1 MYKFLTIRILAA
13 LLLIS
18 AAALFGDDTEAA
30 KLYEEGRKLYLDG
43 AYYKSGKIFAEAEER
58 AKSNAV
64 KANSLLAQIGAWR
77 MCELYYREFKAIEKI
92 LTLYPEYAD
101 FATLV
106 NREYELAD
114 EYSRGKRDPAFWALR
129 FIPWLVEEDH
139 SEEIFKRALERAPFS
154 PFGARAHLRLAY
166 IYDQNGHV
174 KESIGQLREI
184 VRDYPNSEQHKF
196 AMLALAEGL
205 LELSR
210 RGDGDGTYIREAA
223 DVLARF
229 KERYPEAEENDW
241 ARRKLLESKDIQAQ
255 RIYDMAEFYR
265 KSGRTEAAERYLAK
279 VVSEYP
285 ESLPAVQSEKE
296 LVELDKSFL
305 PGDFLPDPESRLP
318 RIKAYSLPEEAKR
331 ILIAPG
337 ADGHHNM
344 VPMYDLKHKDPDGA
358 APEEPAPKTGDQPA
372 AEAKE
377 QPAAET
383 APAKEPDAPEAK
395 EQPAAEPA
403 SKADEQPASETV
415 SATEP
420 DSAASEVKK

>member
-1 MYKFLTIRILAA
+1 MYDRSMMRMLSVLG
-13 LLLIS
+13 LLF
-18 AAALFGDDTEAA
+18 AAALASFGDDAEAT

-106 NREYELAD
+106 NREYELGD

-139 SEEIFKRALERAPFS
+139 SEEILKRALERAPFS
-154 PFGARAHLRLAY
+154 PFGPQAHLRLAY
-166 IYDQNGHV
+166 IYDQSGRV
-174 KESIGQLREI
+174 KESIDQLREI
-184 VRDYPNSEQHKF
+184 VRDYPNSEQHRY

-210 RGDGDGTYIREAA
+210 RGDGDGSYIREAA

-229 KERYPEAEENDW
+229 KERYPQAEENDW
-241 ARRKLLESKDIQAQ
+241 ARRKILESKDIQAQ

-265 KSGRTEAAERYLAK
+265 KNGRKEAAERYLAK

-285 ESLPAVQSEKE
+285 DSLPAAKSEEE

-318 RIKAYSLPEEAKR
+318 KIRAYSLPAEAKR

-337 ADGHHNM
+337 GDRHNLL
-344 VPMYDLKHKDPDGA
+344 PYYDLKREETAAA
-358 APEEPAPKTGDQPA
+358 APA
-372 AEAKE
+372 ADGGTETAKE
-377 QPAAET
+377 DG
-383 APAKEPDAPEAK
+383 K
-395 EQPAAEPA
+395 
-403 SKADEQPASETV
+403 
-415 SATEP
+415 
-420 DSAASEVKK
+420 

>member
-1 MYKFLTIRILAA
+1 MYKRLTLRILSVLWLLSVAA
-13 LLLIS
+13 
-18 AAALFGDDTEAA
+18 AAALFGDDAEAT

-58 AKSNAV
+58 ATSNAV

-106 NREYELAD
+106 NREYELGD

-139 SEEIFKRALERAPFS
+139 SEEILKRALERAPFS
-154 PFGARAHLRLAY
+154 PFGPRAHLRLAY
-166 IYDQNGHV
+166 IYDQEGKV
-174 KESIGQLREI
+174 QDSIDQLREI
-184 VRDYPNSEQHKF
+184 VRDYPSSEQHKY

-210 RGDGDGTYIREAA
+210 RGDGDGAYIREAA

-229 KERYPEAEENDW
+229 KERYPKAEEEDW
-241 ARRKLLESKDIQAQ
+241 VRRKLLESKDIQAQ

-265 KSGRTEAAERYLAK
+265 KSGRKEAAERYLAK

-285 ESLPAVQSEKE
+285 ESLPAAQSEEE

-318 RIKAYSLPEEAKR
+318 KIRIYSLPEEAKR
-331 ILIAPG
+331 ILVAPG
-337 ADGHHNM
+337 SENHHNLL
-344 VPMYDLKHKDPDGA
+344 PIYDLKRKEPEAPAPAENETGAAAPVTNERNGA
-358 APEEPAPKTGDQPA
+358 AP
-372 AEAKE
+372 KE
-377 QPAAET
+377 Q
-383 APAKEPDAPEAK
+383 
-395 EQPAAEPA
+395 
-403 SKADEQPASETV
+403 
-415 SATEP
+415 
-420 DSAASEVKK
+420 SAAAPGGEAQNAAAASGTNERKPAIPEDKK

>member
-1 MYKFLTIRILAA
+1 MYNRSMMRILSA
-13 LLLIS
+13 LWL
-18 AAALFGDDTEAA
+18 AAAAAVSALAGDDAEAT

-43 AYYKSGKIFAEAEER
+43 AYYKSGQLFAEAEER
-58 AKSNAV
+58 AESNAV

-101 FATLV
+101 FASLV
-106 NREYELAD
+106 NREYELGD

-139 SEEIFKRALERAPFS
+139 SEEILKRALERAPFS
-154 PFGARAHLRLAY
+154 PFGPRAHLRLAY
-166 IYDQNGHV
+166 IYDQAGKV
-174 KESIGQLREI
+174 RDSIDQLREI
-184 VRDYPNSEQHKF
+184 VRDYPNSEQHKY

-210 RGDGDGTYIREAA
+210 RGDGDGAYIREAA

-229 KERYPEAEENDW
+229 KERYPDSEEDDW
-241 ARRKLLESKDIQAQ
+241 VRRKLLESKDIQAQ

-285 ESLPAVQSEKE
+285 ESLPAAKSEEE

-305 PGDFLPDPESRLP
+305 PGDFPPDPESRLP
-318 RIKAYSLPEEAKR
+318 KIRTYSLPEEAKR

-337 ADGHHNM
+337 SGEHHNL
-344 VPMYDLKHKDPDGA
+344 VTIYDLKRKEPEAPAPADAAGA
-358 APEEPAPKTGDQPA
+358 AAG
-372 AEAKE
+372 KE
-377 QPAAET
+377 
-383 APAKEPDAPEAK
+383 D
-395 EQPAAEPA
+395 
-403 SKADEQPASETV
+403 
-415 SATEP
+415 
-420 DSAASEVKK
+420 KK

>member
-1 MYKFLTIRILAA
+1 MRNHLTLRILSVLWLLFAA
-13 LLLIS
+13 
-18 AAALFGDDTEAA
+18 ATALFGDDAEASS
-30 KLYEEGRKLYLDG
+30 LYEEGRKLYLDG

-58 AKSNAV
+58 ASSNAV

-101 FATLV
+101 FASLV
-106 NREYELAD
+106 NREYELGD

-139 SEEIFKRALERAPFS
+139 SEEILKRALERAPFS
-154 PFGARAHLRLAY
+154 PFGPRAHLRLAY
-166 IYDQNGHV
+166 IYDQEGKV
-174 KESIGQLREI
+174 QDSIAQLREI
-184 VRDYPNSEQHKF
+184 VRDYPNSEQHKY

-223 DVLARF
+223 EVLARF
-229 KERYPEAEENDW
+229 KERYPEAEEEDW
-241 ARRKLLESKDIQAQ
+241 VRRKLLESKDIQAQ

-265 KSGRTEAAERYLAK
+265 KSGRKEAAERYLAK

-285 ESLPAVQSEKE
+285 ESLPAAKSEEE

-318 RIKAYSLPEEAKR
+318 KIKVYSLPQEAER
-331 ILIAPG
+331 VLIAPG
-337 ADGHHNM
+337 GGGHHNLLTI
-344 VPMYDLKHKDPDGA
+344 YDLKRKENDPPADDDTEDAAPAEKERNAA
-358 APEEPAPKTGDQPA
+358 APEDKAAENPAPA
-372 AEAKE
+372 AGG
-377 QPAAET
+377 AADA
-383 APAKEPDAPEAK
+383 APAEKERDAATPE
-395 EQPAAEPA
+395 
-403 SKADEQPASETV
+403 D
-415 SATEP
+415 
-420 DSAASEVKK
+420 KK